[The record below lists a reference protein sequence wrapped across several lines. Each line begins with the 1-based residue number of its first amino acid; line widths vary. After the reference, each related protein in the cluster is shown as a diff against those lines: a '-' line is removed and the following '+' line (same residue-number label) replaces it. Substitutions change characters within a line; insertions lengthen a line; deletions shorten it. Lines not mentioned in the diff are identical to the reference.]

1 MRTVISP
8 VGGRIPRFFL
18 LAAVGLLLAAGCA
31 KDRQAD
37 FSTLTGPEQIA
48 WSINNPREEL
58 TVAASPV
65 RQTLQILGSAGTVL
79 GFGISAAQDAA
90 YAKAISD
97 ALGEYSPGT
106 VFEQQLADA
115 LAAHL
120 GEGAR
125 RVSPL
130 GTAAGFSNLQ
140 EAKKARW
147 QGLARSGHSQALDF
161 DISCGVFGPEGTLVT
176 RIAGELRALPGGKL
190 LWRDTVTVHSGPVL
204 ASRRLSDPTN
214 RLTPN
219 IAAPRLSVAENAIGQ
234 WTKDGGEHLRES
246 FERNVRRTVE
256 GVLTALE
263 LEETPDGYLALG
275 WNAMCRKRYTEANDL
290 LRQGQQMAPDR
301 ADILN
306 VMAVNLG
313 HAKKVEEAVGIAREA
328 LARDSNH
335 AEAHFNL
342 AWWLSGDS
350 GAVAEARSHY
360 EAALAAG
367 APDHPRLE
375 KRLKG

>member
-1 MRTVISP
+1 MRVRCFSTVRR
-8 VGGRIPRFFL
+8 VPRLFV
-18 LAAVGLLLAAGCA
+18 LAAGLLLAAGCA
-31 KDRQAD
+31 KDRRAD
-37 FSTLTGPEQIA
+37 FSVLTGQERIA
-48 WSINNPREEL
+48 WSISNPREEL

-106 VFEQQLADA
+106 VFEQRLADA
-115 LAAHL
+115 LAKHL
-120 GEGAR
+120 GENAR
-125 RVSPL
+125 RVGPV
-130 GTAAGFSNLQ
+130 GTAAGFANQQ

-147 QGLARSGHSQALDF
+147 EGLARSGHSQVLDL
-161 DISCGVFGPEGTLVT
+161 DIACGVFGPEGTLVT
-176 RIAGELRALPGGKL
+176 RVSGELRALPGGKL

-219 IAAPRLSVAENAIGQ
+219 IAAPRLTIAENAIGQ
-234 WTKDGGEHLRES
+234 WTADGGKNLRES
-246 FERNVRRTVE
+246 FEGGVRRTVE
-256 GVLTALE
+256 GLLTALE
-263 LEETPDGYLALG
+263 LEETADGYLTLG
-275 WNAMCRKRYTEANDL
+275 WNAMCRKRYAEAGDL
-290 LRQGQQMAPDR
+290 LHQAQEMSPER

-313 HAKKVEEAVGIAREA
+313 HAKDEEGAVKMAREA
-328 LARDSNH
+328 LSRDPNH

-342 AWWLSGDS
+342 AWWLSEDRQTLD
-350 GAVAEARSHY
+350 EARTHY

-375 KRLKG
+375 KRLKD

>member
-1 MRTVISP
+1 MRVSFP
-8 VGGRIPRFFL
+8 PAGGRVPRLFIL
-18 LAAVGLLLAAGCA
+18 AVGLLLAAGCA

-37 FSTLTGPEQIA
+37 FSTLKGTEQIA

-58 TVAASPV
+58 IVAASPV

-106 VFEQQLADA
+106 VFEQRLADA

-125 RVSPL
+125 RVAPM
-130 GTAAGFSNLQ
+130 GTAAGYNNPQ

-147 QGLARSGHSQALDF
+147 QGLARSGHSQVLDF
-161 DISCGVFGPEGTLVT
+161 DLSCGVFGPEGTLVT
-176 RIAGELRALPGGKL
+176 RISGELRALPGGKL

-219 IAAPRLSVAENAIGQ
+219 IAAPRLAIAENAIGQ
-234 WTKDGGEHLRES
+234 WTTDGGDHFRES

-263 LEETPDGYLALG
+263 MEETADGYLTLG

-290 LRQGQQMAPDR
+290 LRQAQQTAPDR

-313 HAKKVEEAVGIAREA
+313 HAKKVEEAMGIAREA
-328 LARDSNH
+328 LARDANH

-342 AWWLSGDS
+342 AWWLSEKKGEM
-350 GAVAEARSHY
+350 AEAREHY

-375 KRLKG
+375 KRLKD

>member
-1 MRTVISP
+1 MRISFP
-8 VGGRIPRFFL
+8 PASGRVPCLFL

-37 FSTLTGPEQIA
+37 FSALTGPEQIA

-106 VFEQQLADA
+106 VFEQRLADA

-120 GEGAR
+120 GDGAR
-125 RVSPL
+125 RVSPV
-130 GTAAGFSNLQ
+130 GTAAGFSSLQ

-147 QGLARSGHSQALDF
+147 QGLARSGHSQVLDF
-161 DISCGVFGPEGTLVT
+161 DMSCGVFGPEGTLVT

-190 LWRDTVTVHSGPVL
+190 LWRDTVAVHSGPVL

-219 IAAPRLSVAENAIGQ
+219 IAAPRLAIAENAIGQ
-234 WTKDGGEHLRES
+234 WTTGGGEHLRES
-246 FERNVRRTVE
+246 FERNIRRTVE

-263 LEETPDGYLALG
+263 LEETADGYLALG

-290 LRQGQQMAPDR
+290 LRQGQQMAPER

-313 HAKKVEEAVGIAREA
+313 HAKKVEEAMGVAREA
-328 LARDSNH
+328 LARDANH

-342 AWWLSGDS
+342 AWWLSEKKGEM
-350 GAVAEARSHY
+350 AEARTHY
-360 EAALAAG
+360 QAALAAG

-375 KRLKG
+375 KRLKE